1 LLITHDTGGI
11 KAREVE
17 RASRLELTTIKGEW
31 VEEQGLGN
39 RRSRGVGCVV
49 VQGYGGVVGV
59 SKLEV
64 SDIGTVNLELELVII
79 VEDIECSSLSRGKVL
94 DGVVE
99 VEFLHLGTG
108 RDRLLNLGDEK
119 VHGLTSEQLTLLGI
133 EVGIVRVNIPCRSSG
148 RGTPSDAK
156 LDVMIL
162 EGNERKGSLPVLT
175 ESKPERVETLRG
187 STTIQV
193 TGNRLGGGGRRK
205 SWGDETG
212 ISDILFINNL
222 TSDQEFNLGNYGSPV
237 SDSITLETGVG
248 SEVDIVEHVTL
259 ALEADGGHTVVGD
272 VALNDLTLD
281 SLGKISVT
289 FVGGPEERH
298 LGLTDEVHI
307 LGSDGYE
314 LGNTTRHFII

>member
-11 KAREVE
+11 KAGKVE
-17 RASRLELTTIKGEW
+17 RASRLELTTIEGEW
-31 VEEQGLGN
+31 VEEQSLGN
-39 RRSRGVGCVV
+39 SRGRGVGCVV

-64 SDIGTVNLELELVII
+64 GDIGTVNLELELVIV
-79 VEDIECSSLSRGKVL
+79 VEDIESRSLSRGQVL

-133 EVGIVRVNIPCRSSG
+133 EVRIVRVDIPCRSSG
-148 RGTPSDAK
+148 LGTPSDAK
-156 LDVMIL
+156 LHIMIL
-162 EGNERKGSLPVLT
+162 EGDERKGSLPVLT
-175 ESKPERVETLRG
+175 ESETERVETLRG
-187 STTIQV
+187 GTTVQV
-193 TGNRLGGGGRRK
+193 TIDRLGRGGRGE
-205 SWGDETG
+205 SGGDETG
-212 ISDILFINNL
+212 IRDILFINNL

-259 ALEADGGHTVVGD
+259 ALEADGGHTIVRD
-272 VALNDLTLD
+272 VALDDLTFD
-281 SLGKISVT
+281 SLGKVCVT
-289 FVGGPEERH
+289 LVGRPEKAYF
-298 LGLTDEVHI
+298 GLTDKVDI
-307 LGSDGYE
+307 LGTDRDE

>member
-11 KAREVE
+11 KAGKVE
-17 RASRLELTTIKGEW
+17 RASRLELTTIKREW
-31 VEEQGLGN
+31 VEEQSLGN
-39 RRSRGVGCVV
+39 SGGRGVGCVV
-49 VQGYGGVVGV
+49 VEGYGGVVGV
-59 SKLEV
+59 SELEV
-64 SDIGTVNLELELVII
+64 GDIGTVNLELELVII

-133 EVGIVRVNIPCRSSG
+133 EVGIIRVNIPCRSSG

-175 ESKPERVETLRG
+175 ESETERVETLRG

-259 ALEADGGHTVVGD
+259 ALKADGGHTVVRD

-281 SLGKISVT
+281 SLGKIRMT
-289 FVGGPEERH
+289 LVGRTKKAD

-314 LGNTTRHFII
+314 LGDTTRHFII

>member
-259 ALEADGGHTVVGD
+259 TLETDGGHTVVGD

-281 SLGKISVT
+281 SLGKICMT
-289 FVGGPEERH
+289 FVGGPETKGFFWLDTR
-298 LGLTDEVHI
+298 DV
-307 LGSDGYE
+307 E
-314 LGNTTRHFII
+314 L